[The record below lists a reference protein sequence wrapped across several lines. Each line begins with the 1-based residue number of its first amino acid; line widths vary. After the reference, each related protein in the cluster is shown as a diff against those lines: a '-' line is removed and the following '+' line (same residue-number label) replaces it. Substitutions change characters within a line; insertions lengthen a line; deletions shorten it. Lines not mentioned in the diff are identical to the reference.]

1 MSKFSSEAP
10 IDFYVVDLDDGSH
23 HSVSATDTSAMQYQI
38 CTSTGAAQATMIAL
52 TSTVAIDETAQA
64 VKVKTGERVPL
75 TITTTD
81 AAGNPVGNAV
91 FTLTRDRGSIRGS
104 SALTSWTIPTMELV
118 LTGQAPQTWLY
129 NGTYYGVTGSDG
141 TLSLDVGEDTGP
153 GLKTVLNASLYKTP
167 CLLYTSPSPRD
178 CS

>member
-1 MSKFSSEAP
+1 MCAAGYYPAIDALDALYRQYPDRSIKTAQGWPIDYSYWSGSYVSKFSSEAP

-52 TSTVAIDETAQA
+52 TSTVAIDKTAQA

-104 SALTSWTIPTMELV
+104 SALTRPYQPWSW
-118 LTGQAPQTWLY
+118 
-129 NGTYYGVTGSDG
+129 
-141 TLSLDVGEDTGP
+141 
-153 GLKTVLNASLYKTP
+153 
-167 CLLYTSPSPRD
+167 C
-178 CS
+178 